1 VSDQKGHPD
10 GELSQQHPLGA
21 ISSADAAEA
30 EHPDG
35 GGAVPAPATGEKE
48 SQLQGATPAEAP
60 LPKPDPALPSHDEE
74 LAK

>member
-21 ISSADAAEA
+21 ISSADTAEA
-30 EHPDG
+30 EHPG
-35 GGAVPAPATGEKE
+35 GSGTVPGPAAGEKE
-48 SQLQGATPAEAP
+48 SRLEGATPVEAP